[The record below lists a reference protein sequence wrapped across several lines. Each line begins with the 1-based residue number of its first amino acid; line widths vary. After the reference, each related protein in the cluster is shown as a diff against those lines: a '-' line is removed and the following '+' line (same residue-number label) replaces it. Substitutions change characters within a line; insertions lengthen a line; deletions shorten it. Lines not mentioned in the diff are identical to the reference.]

1 MTDLQP
7 CIVYPSNLPYPRSS
21 FGPSHFLR
29 FDVIYGCSLN
39 GKHDSREKQGGL
51 RHRGRRCVAVVLLAE
66 AERAAAVALRH
77 ADVVDDEEVDLQPR
91 GARPPD
97 AVVRC

>member
-1 MTDLQP
+1 M
-7 CIVYPSNLPYPRSS
+7 
-21 FGPSHFLR
+21 
-29 FDVIYGCSLN
+29 DVICGCSLN
-39 GKHDSREKQGGL
+39 GKHDSREKQGGPSHSSAGGL
-51 RHRGRRCVAVVLLAE
+51 RRRGRRGVAVVLLAE
-66 AERAAAVALRH
+66 AEPAAAVALRH

>member
-1 MTDLQP
+1 MLH
-7 CIVYPSNLPYPRSS
+7 R
-21 FGPSHFLR
+21 R
-29 FDVIYGCSLN
+29 
-39 GKHDSREKQGGL
+39 GG
-51 RHRGRRCVAVVLLAE
+51 GVAVVLLAE
-66 AERAAAVALRH
+66 AEPAAAVALRH